1 LGIARA
7 LYREASVLI
16 LDEATS
22 ALDDDAEQEIVD
34 TLVKHRRGRTILLIA
49 HRRTSL
55 RHCDLIFEL
64 NRGAVVRCGTYD
76 ELMAASAV
84 PYAAG

>member
-1 LGIARA
+1 

-22 ALDDDAEQEIVD
+22 ALDDDAEQEIID

-49 HRRTSL
+49 HRHTSL
-55 RHCDLIFEL
+55 RHCDLVFEL
-64 NRGAVVRCGTYD
+64 NRGAIVRGGSYD
-76 ELMAASAV
+76 ELMV
-84 PYAAG
+84 AAGAPYTAG